1 MITDPDLLLAV
12 QLTVR
17 MVSDHELPTPER
29 ISTSATRVLTMLR
42 DGGQAQQVGLEDV
55 VREVEARCNVFV
67 PASTHLEDHRG
78 HHEWLA
84 DRRGTIEWRFWERY
98 RRWLADAE
106 DLEPQALRSVD
117 DTTNDVLR
125 FNEDPS
131 RPGPWDRRGM
141 VVGQVQS
148 GKTAN
153 YIGLICKAADAGY
166 RLIVVLAGM
175 HNSLRAQ
182 TQLRLDQGFLGFDTQ
197 RRMLDGR
204 TEKMGVGAL
213 SGATIYP
220 VHTLT
225 DSSEKGD
232 FKLAVAKQAHVMVG
246 GTDPIL
252 LVVKKNKTIL
262 DNLIKWATFL
272 AEQQDRDSGRSIVRG
287 VPLLVIDDEADNASV
302 DTKERP
308 AADDPLADEYAPTA
322 INGLI
327 RRLLRSFDKSAYVG
341 YTATPFANIFIFK
354 DDNDD
359 TNKRFGED
367 LFPRS
372 FIVRLQPP
380 STYFGPLT
388 VFGTVADPT
397 IGIDASPGLPILKTV
412 DDQAEWIPDRHRSDW
427 SVGPLP
433 GSLKRAL
440 RSFIL
445 VCAARAARGHERA
458 HNSMLVHVTRFTA
471 VQSQVYDQVRDEIE
485 FLQQRLRRGDG
496 ARADSL
502 VAELKSIWD
511 SDFVPTTS
519 LIGGADAVIR
529 WKAIEPLLNAAAAK
543 IEIRKINGT
552 AKDALEYIEH
562 RNGLTVIAI
571 GGEKL
576 SRGLTLYG
584 LSVSYYLRAA
594 RMYDTLMQMGRWF
607 GYRPGYEDLCRL
619 YTTAELRGWYRD
631 ITLAS
636 EELLRLLD
644 EMSAVGSTPEQ
655 FGLRVRTHPDG
666 LMVTAAAKM
675 RHGEKVMLSLAGTIP
690 ETLVFDTKPEIIKG
704 NFEAAEDLLD
714 GLGEPAPRKEP
725 VGTCVWS
732 GVDPTHVLNFVIR
745 YRPDDHAR
753 KVQMEPLRRYIDSR
767 VKAGELLQWTVVLI
781 SITDGPKYRL
791 GSLEVGAIKRKPDD
805 DLALL
810 EGRYVL
816 RRMISPT
823 DEAIDFSEEARQ
835 AALKETIRRWEENK
849 GRSRRTE
856 PPTVPSGMVLREMRP
871 AEIGLMLIYV
881 LDPSQAGLPE
891 NIPIIGYALS
901 FPGSSSAGAIEYV
914 VNNVYYQQELALT

>member
-1 MITDPDLLLAV
+1 MITDADLLLAV

-17 MVSDHELPTPER
+17 MVSVDELPTTER
-29 ISTSATRVLTMLR
+29 IATSATRVLTMLR
-42 DGGQAQQVGLEDV
+42 DGGQAQNVGLEDV
-55 VREVEARCNVFV
+55 VREVESRCNVFV
-67 PASTHLEDHRG
+67 PASTHLEDLRG

-84 DRRGTIEWRFWERY
+84 DRRGAIEWRFWERY
-98 RRWLADAE
+98 RRYLADSE
-106 DLEPQALRSVD
+106 DLEPQALRSLD

-125 FNEDPS
+125 FNEDPGRS
-131 RPGPWDRRGM
+131 GPWDRRGM

-204 TEKMGVGAL
+204 TEKMGVGAMP
-213 SGATIYP
+213 GAAIYP

-272 AEQQDRDSGRSIVRG
+272 AEQQDRDSGRSVVRG

-302 DTKERP
+302 DTGERP
-308 AADDPLADEYAPTA
+308 AADDPQADEYAPTA

-327 RRLLRSFDKSAYVG
+327 RRLLRSFEKSAYVG

-354 DDNDD
+354 DDNPD

-397 IGIDASPGLPILKTV
+397 IGIPASPGLPIVKTV
-412 DDQAEWIPDRHRSDW
+412 DDQAVWIPDRHRSDW

-433 GSLKRAL
+433 GSLKLAL

-458 HNSMLVHVTRFTA
+458 HNSMLVHVTRFTS
-471 VQSQVYDQVRDEIE
+471 VQSQVYDQVRDEVE

-496 ARADSL
+496 ERSDSL
-502 VAELKSIWD
+502 LAELKSIWE

-519 LIGGADAVIR
+519 LIGGKDKTIK
-529 WKAIEPLLNAAAAK
+529 WKTIEPLLHAAAAK

-552 AKDALEYIEH
+552 AKDALEYLEH
-562 RNGLTVIAI
+562 PKGLTVIAI

-576 SRGLTLYG
+576 SRGLTLEG

-607 GYRPGYEDLCRL
+607 GYRPDYQDLCRL
-619 YTTAELRGWYRD
+619 YTTGELRGWYRD

-644 EMSAVGSTPEQ
+644 EMAAVGSTPEQ

-675 RHGEKVMLSLAGTIP
+675 RHGEKVLLSLAGTIP
-690 ETLVFDTKPEIIKG
+690 ETLVFDTKSEVIQA
-704 NFEAAEDLLD
+704 NFEAAEDFVE
-714 GLGEPAPRKEP
+714 GLGEPDPGEP
-725 VGTCVWS
+725 GQKRTWS
-732 GVDPTHVLNFVIR
+732 GVDPSHVLNFVIR
-745 YRPDDHAR
+745 YRPDSQAR

-767 VKAGELLQWTVVLI
+767 VKAGELIEWTVALI
-781 SITDGPKYRL
+781 STPDGRRYSI
-791 GSLEVGAIKRKPDD
+791 GSLEVGAARRTPDD
-805 DLALL
+805 AEALL

-816 RRMISPT
+816 RRMINPT
-823 DEAIDFSEEARQ
+823 DEAIDFSADERNG
-835 AALKETIRRWEENK
+835 ALKETITRWEANRGK
-849 GRSRRTE
+849 SRRTE
-856 PPTVPSGMVLREMRP
+856 PPTVPSGIVLRDMRP
-871 AEIGLMLIYV
+871 TQKGLMLIYV
-881 LDPSQAGLPE
+881 LDPAQASLPE
-891 NIPIIGYALS
+891 DTPVIGYALS
-901 FPGSSSAGAIEYV
+901 FPGSSTAGAIEYV
-914 VNNVYYQQELALT
+914 VNNVYYQQELALA

>member
-1 MITDPDLLLAV
+1 MITDADLLLAV

-17 MVSDHELPTPER
+17 MVSVDELPTTER
-29 ISTSATRVLTMLR
+29 IATSATRVLTMLR
-42 DGGQAQQVGLEDV
+42 DGGQAQNVGLEDV
-55 VREVEARCNVFV
+55 VREVESRCNVFV
-67 PASTHLEDHRG
+67 PASTHLEDLRG

-84 DRRGTIEWRFWERY
+84 DRRGAIEWRFWERY
-98 RRWLADAE
+98 RRYLADSE
-106 DLEPQALRSVD
+106 DLEPQALRSLD

-125 FNEDPS
+125 FNEDPGRS
-131 RPGPWDRRGM
+131 GPWDRRGM

-204 TEKMGVGAL
+204 TEKMGVGAMP
-213 SGATIYP
+213 GAAIYP

-272 AEQQDRDSGRSIVRG
+272 AEQQDRDSGRSVVRG

-302 DTKERP
+302 DTGERP
-308 AADDPLADEYAPTA
+308 AADDPQADEYAPTA

-327 RRLLRSFDKSAYVG
+327 RRLLRSFEKSAYVG

-354 DDNDD
+354 DDNPD

-397 IGIDASPGLPILKTV
+397 IGIPASPGLPIVKTV
-412 DDQAEWIPDRHRSDW
+412 DDQAVWIPDRHRSDW

-433 GSLKRAL
+433 ASLKLAL

-471 VQSQVYDQVRDEIE
+471 VQSQVYDQVRDEVE

-496 ARADSL
+496 ERSDSL
-502 VAELKSIWD
+502 LAELKSIWE

-519 LIGGADAVIR
+519 LIGGKDKNIS
-529 WKAIEPLLNAAAAK
+529 WKTIEPLLHAAAAK

-552 AKDALEYIEH
+552 AKDALEYLEH
-562 RNGLTVIAI
+562 PKGLTVIAI

-576 SRGLTLYG
+576 SRGLTLEG

-607 GYRPGYEDLCRL
+607 GYRPDYQDLCRL
-619 YTTAELRGWYRD
+619 YTTGELRGWYRD

-644 EMSAVGSTPEQ
+644 EMAAVGSTPEQ

-675 RHGEKVMLSLAGTIP
+675 RHGEKVLLSLAGTIP
-690 ETLVFDTKPEIIKG
+690 ETLVFDTKPEVIQA
-704 NFEAAEDLLD
+704 NFEAAEDLVE
-714 GLGEPAPRKEP
+714 GLGEADPGEP
-725 VGTCVWS
+725 GQTRTWS
-732 GVDPTHVLNFVIR
+732 GVDPSHVLNFVIR
-745 YRPDDHAR
+745 YRPDSQAR

-767 VKAGELLQWTVVLI
+767 VKAGELIEWTVALI
-781 SITDGPKYRL
+781 STPDGRKYPI
-791 GSLEVGAIKRKPDD
+791 GSLEVGAARRKPDD
-805 DLALL
+805 EEALP

-823 DEAIDFSEEARQ
+823 DEAIDFSADERNV
-835 AALKETIRRWEENK
+835 ALKETITRWEANRGK
-849 GRSRRTE
+849 SRRTE
-856 PPTVPSGMVLREMRP
+856 PPTVPSGIVLRDMRP
-871 AEIGLMLIYV
+871 AQKGLMLIYV
-881 LDPSQAGLPE
+881 LDPAQARLPE
-891 NIPIIGYALS
+891 DTPVIGYALS

-914 VNNVYYQQELALT
+914 VNNVYYQQELALA

>member
-1 MITDPDLLLAV
+1 MITDADLLLAV

-17 MVSDHELPTPER
+17 MVSVDELPTTER
-29 ISTSATRVLTMLR
+29 IATSATRVLTMLR
-42 DGGQAQQVGLEDV
+42 DGGQAQNVGLEDV
-55 VREVEARCNVFV
+55 VREVESRCNVFV
-67 PASTHLEDHRG
+67 PASTHLEDLRG

-84 DRRGTIEWRFWERY
+84 DRRGAVEWRFWERY
-98 RRWLADAE
+98 RRYLADSE
-106 DLEPQALRSVD
+106 DLEPQALRSLD

-125 FNEDPS
+125 FNEDPGRS
-131 RPGPWDRRGM
+131 GPWDRRGM

-204 TEKMGVGAL
+204 TEKMGVGAMP
-213 SGATIYP
+213 GAAIYP

-252 LVVKKNKTIL
+252 LIVKKNKTIL

-272 AEQQDRDSGRSIVRG
+272 AEQQDRDSGRSVVRG

-302 DTKERP
+302 DTGERP
-308 AADDPLADEYAPTA
+308 AADDPQADEYAPTA

-327 RRLLRSFDKSAYVG
+327 RRLLRSFEKSAYVG

-354 DDNDD
+354 DDNPD

-397 IGIDASPGLPILKTV
+397 IGIPASPGLPIVKTV
-412 DDQAEWIPDRHRSDW
+412 DDQAVWIPDRHRSDW

-433 GSLKRAL
+433 GSLKLAL

-471 VQSQVYDQVRDEIE
+471 VQSQVYDQVRDEVE

-496 ARADSL
+496 ERSDSL
-502 VAELKSIWD
+502 LAELKSIWE

-519 LIGGADAVIR
+519 LIGGKDKTIT
-529 WKAIEPLLNAAAAK
+529 WKTIEPLLHAAAAK

-552 AKDALEYIEH
+552 AKDALEYLEH
-562 RNGLTVIAI
+562 PKGLTVIAI

-576 SRGLTLYG
+576 SRGLTLEG

-607 GYRPGYEDLCRL
+607 GYRPDYQDLCRL
-619 YTTAELRGWYRD
+619 YTTGELRGWYRD

-644 EMSAVGSTPEQ
+644 EMAAVGSTPEQ

-675 RHGEKVMLSLAGTIP
+675 RHGEKVLLSLAGTIP
-690 ETLVFDTKPEIIKG
+690 ETLVFDTKSEVIQA
-704 NFEAAEDLLD
+704 NFEAGEDLVE
-714 GLGEPAPRKEP
+714 GLGEPDPGEP
-725 VGTCVWS
+725 GHTRTWS
-732 GVDPTHVLNFVIR
+732 GVDPSHVLNFVIR
-745 YRPDDHAR
+745 YRPDSQAR

-767 VKAGELLQWTVVLI
+767 VKAGELIEWTVALI
-781 SITDGPKYRL
+781 STPDGRRYSI
-791 GSLEVGAIKRKPDD
+791 GNLEVGAARRTPDD
-805 DLALL
+805 AEALL

-816 RRMISPT
+816 RRMINPT
-823 DEAIDFSEEARQ
+823 DEAIDFSADERNG
-835 AALKETIRRWEENK
+835 ALKETIRRWEANRGK
-849 GRSRRTE
+849 SRRTE
-856 PPTVPSGMVLREMRP
+856 APTVPSGIVLRDMRP
-871 AEIGLMLIYV
+871 AQKGLMLIYV
-881 LDPSQAGLPE
+881 LDPAQASLPE
-891 NIPIIGYALS
+891 DTPVIGYALS

-914 VNNVYYQQELALT
+914 VNNVYYQQELALA

>member
-1 MITDPDLLLAV
+1 MITDADLLLAV

-17 MVSDHELPTPER
+17 MVSVDELPTTER
-29 ISTSATRVLTMLR
+29 IATSATRVLTMLR
-42 DGGQAQQVGLEDV
+42 DGGQAKNVGLEDV
-55 VREVEARCNVFV
+55 IREVESRCNVFV
-67 PASTHLEDHRG
+67 PASTHLEDLRG

-84 DRRGTIEWRFWERY
+84 DRRGAIEWRFWERY
-98 RRWLADAE
+98 RRYLADTE
-106 DLEPQALRSVD
+106 DLEPQALRSLD

-125 FNEDPS
+125 FNEDPGRS
-131 RPGPWDRRGM
+131 GPWDRRGM

-204 TEKMGVGAL
+204 TEKMGVGAMP
-213 SGATIYP
+213 GAAIYP

-272 AEQQDRDSGRSIVRG
+272 AEQQDRDSGRSVVRG

-302 DTKERP
+302 DTGERP
-308 AADDPLADEYAPTA
+308 AADDPQADEYAPTA

-327 RRLLRSFDKSAYVG
+327 RRLLRSFEKSAYVG

-354 DDNDD
+354 DDNPD

-397 IGIDASPGLPILKTV
+397 IGIPESPGLPIVKTV
-412 DDQAEWIPDRHRSDW
+412 DDQAVWIPDRHRSDW
-427 SVGPLP
+427 SVGALP
-433 GSLKRAL
+433 ASLKHAL

-445 VCAARAARGHERA
+445 VCAARAARGHERE

-471 VQSQVYDQVRDEIE
+471 VQSQVYDQVRDEVE

-496 ARADSL
+496 ERSDSL
-502 VAELKSIWD
+502 LAELKSIWE

-519 LIGGADAVIR
+519 LIGGKDKTIK
-529 WKAIEPLLNAAAAK
+529 WKTIEPLLHAAAAK

-552 AKDALEYIEH
+552 AKDALEYLEH
-562 RNGLTVIAI
+562 PKGLTVIAI

-576 SRGLTLYG
+576 SRGLTLEG

-607 GYRPGYEDLCRL
+607 GYRPDYQDLCRL
-619 YTTAELRGWYRD
+619 YTTGELRGWYRD

-644 EMSAVGSTPEQ
+644 EMAAVGSTPEQ

-675 RHGEKVMLSLAGTIP
+675 RHGEKVLLSLAGTIP
-690 ETLVFDTKPEIIKG
+690 ETLVFDTKSEVVQA
-704 NFEAAEDLLD
+704 NFEAAEDFVE
-714 GLGEPAPRKEP
+714 GLGEPDPGEAGQTR
-725 VGTCVWS
+725 TWS
-732 GVDPTHVLNFVIR
+732 GVDPSHVLNFVIR
-745 YRPDDHAR
+745 YRPDSQAR

-767 VKAGELLQWTVVLI
+767 VKAGELIEWTVALI
-781 SITDGPKYRL
+781 STPDGRKYPI
-791 GSLEVGAIKRKPDD
+791 GSLEVGAARRKPDD
-805 DLALL
+805 GEALL

-823 DEAIDFSEEARQ
+823 DEAIDFSADERNV
-835 AALKETIRRWEENK
+835 ALKETITRWEANRGK
-849 GRSRRTE
+849 SRRTE
-856 PPTVPSGMVLREMRP
+856 PPTVPSGIVLRDMRP
-871 AEIGLMLIYV
+871 AQKGLMLIYV
-881 LDPSQAGLPE
+881 LDPAQASLPE
-891 NIPIIGYALS
+891 DTPVIGYALS

-914 VNNVYYQQELALT
+914 VNNVYYQQELALA

>member
-1 MITDPDLLLAV
+1 MITDADLLLAV

-17 MVSDHELPTPER
+17 MVSVDELPTTER
-29 ISTSATRVLTMLR
+29 IATSATRVLTMLR
-42 DGGQAQQVGLEDV
+42 DGGQAQNVGLEDV
-55 VREVEARCNVFV
+55 VREVESRCNVFV
-67 PASTHLEDHRG
+67 PASTHLEDLRG

-84 DRRGTIEWRFWERY
+84 DRRGAIEWRFWERY
-98 RRWLADAE
+98 RRYLADSE
-106 DLEPQALRSVD
+106 DLEPQALRSLD

-125 FNEDPS
+125 FNEDPGRS
-131 RPGPWDRRGM
+131 GPWDRRGM

-204 TEKMGVGAL
+204 TEKMGVGAMP
-213 SGATIYP
+213 GAAIYP

-272 AEQQDRDSGRSIVRG
+272 AEQQDRDSGRSVVRG

-302 DTKERP
+302 DTGERP
-308 AADDPLADEYAPTA
+308 AADDPQADEYAPTA

-327 RRLLRSFDKSAYVG
+327 RRLLRSFEKSAYVG

-354 DDNDD
+354 DDNPD

-397 IGIDASPGLPILKTV
+397 IGIPASPGLPIVKTV
-412 DDQAEWIPDRHRSDW
+412 DDQAVWIPDRHRSDW

-433 GSLKRAL
+433 ASLKLAL

-471 VQSQVYDQVRDEIE
+471 VQSQVYDQVRDEVE

-496 ARADSL
+496 ERSDSL
-502 VAELKSIWD
+502 LAELKSIWE

-519 LIGGADAVIR
+519 LIGGKDKNIS
-529 WKAIEPLLNAAAAK
+529 WKTIEPLLHPAAAK

-552 AKDALEYIEH
+552 AKDALEYLEH
-562 RNGLTVIAI
+562 PKGLTVIAI

-576 SRGLTLYG
+576 SRGLTLEG

-607 GYRPGYEDLCRL
+607 GYRPDYQDLCRL
-619 YTTAELRGWYRD
+619 YTTGELRGWYRD

-644 EMSAVGSTPEQ
+644 EMAAVGSTPEQ

-675 RHGEKVMLSLAGTIP
+675 RHGEKVLLSLAGTIP
-690 ETLVFDTKPEIIKG
+690 ETLVFDTKSEVIQA
-704 NFEAAEDLLD
+704 NFEAAEDFVE
-714 GLGEPAPRKEP
+714 GLGEPDLGEP
-725 VGTCVWS
+725 GHTRTWS
-732 GVDPTHVLNFVIR
+732 GVDPSHVLNFVIR
-745 YRPDDHAR
+745 YRPDSQAR

-767 VKAGELLQWTVVLI
+767 VKAGELIEWTVALI
-781 SITDGPKYRL
+781 STPDGRRYSI
-791 GSLEVGAIKRKPDD
+791 GSLEVGAARRTPDD
-805 DLALL
+805 PEALP

-816 RRMISPT
+816 RRMINPT
-823 DEAIDFSEEARQ
+823 DEAIDFSADERNG
-835 AALKETIRRWEENK
+835 ALKETITRWEANRGK
-849 GRSRRTE
+849 SRRTE
-856 PPTVPSGMVLREMRP
+856 PPTVPSGIVLRDMRP
-871 AEIGLMLIYV
+871 AQKGLMLIYV
-881 LDPSQAGLPE
+881 LDPAQASLPE
-891 NIPIIGYALS
+891 DTPIIGYALS

-914 VNNVYYQQELALT
+914 VNNVYYQQELALA

>member
-1 MITDPDLLLAV
+1 MITDADLLLAV

-17 MVSDHELPTPER
+17 MVSVDELPTTER
-29 ISTSATRVLTMLR
+29 IATSATRVLTMLR
-42 DGGQAQQVGLEDV
+42 DGGQAQNVGLEDV
-55 VREVEARCNVFV
+55 VREVESRCNVFV
-67 PASTHLEDHRG
+67 PASTHLEDLRG

-84 DRRGTIEWRFWERY
+84 DRRGAIEWRFWERY
-98 RRWLADAE
+98 RRYLADSE
-106 DLEPQALRSVD
+106 DLEPQALRSLD

-125 FNEDPS
+125 FNEDPGRS
-131 RPGPWDRRGM
+131 GPWDRRGM

-204 TEKMGVGAL
+204 TEKMGVGAMP
-213 SGATIYP
+213 GAAIYP

-272 AEQQDRDSGRSIVRG
+272 AEQQDRDSGRSVVRG

-302 DTKERP
+302 DTGERP
-308 AADDPLADEYAPTA
+308 AADDPQADEYAPTA

-327 RRLLRSFDKSAYVG
+327 RRLLRSFEKSAYVG

-354 DDNDD
+354 DDNPD

-397 IGIDASPGLPILKTV
+397 IGIPASPGLPIVKTV
-412 DDQAEWIPDRHRSDW
+412 DDQAVWIPDRHRSDW

-433 GSLKRAL
+433 GSLKLAL

-471 VQSQVYDQVRDEIE
+471 VQSQVYDQVRDEVE

-496 ARADSL
+496 ERSDSL
-502 VAELKSIWD
+502 LAELKSIWE
-511 SDFVPTTS
+511 SDFVATTS
-519 LIGGADAVIR
+519 LIGGKDKNIS
-529 WKAIEPLLNAAAAK
+529 WKTIEPLLHAAAAK

-552 AKDALEYIEH
+552 AKDALEYLEH
-562 RNGLTVIAI
+562 PKGLTVIAI

-576 SRGLTLYG
+576 SRGLTLEG

-607 GYRPGYEDLCRL
+607 GYRPDYQDLCRL
-619 YTTAELRGWYRD
+619 YTTGELRGWYRD

-644 EMSAVGSTPEQ
+644 EMAAVGSTPEQ

-675 RHGEKVMLSLAGTIP
+675 RHGEKVLLSLAGTIP
-690 ETLVFDTKPEIIKG
+690 ETLVFDTKSEVIQA
-704 NFEAAEDLLD
+704 NFEAAEDFVE
-714 GLGEPAPRKEP
+714 GLGEPDPGEP
-725 VGTCVWS
+725 GHTRTWS
-732 GVDPTHVLNFVIR
+732 GVDPSHVLNFVIR
-745 YRPDDHAR
+745 YRPDSQAR

-767 VKAGELLQWTVVLI
+767 VKAGELIEWTVALI
-781 SITDGPKYRL
+781 STPDGRKYPI
-791 GSLEVGAIKRKPDD
+791 GSLEVGAARRKPDD
-805 DLALL
+805 GEALL

-823 DEAIDFSEEARQ
+823 DEAIDFSADERNV
-835 AALKETIRRWEENK
+835 ALKETITRWEANRGK
-849 GRSRRTE
+849 SRRTE
-856 PPTVPSGMVLREMRP
+856 PPTVPSGIVLRDMRP
-871 AEIGLMLIYV
+871 AQKGLMLIYV
-881 LDPSQAGLPE
+881 LDPAQASLPE
-891 NIPIIGYALS
+891 DTPVIGYALS

-914 VNNVYYQQELALT
+914 VNNVYYQQELALA

>member
-1 MITDPDLLLAV
+1 MITDADLLLAV

-17 MVSDHELPTPER
+17 MVSVEELPTTER
-29 ISTSATRVLTMLR
+29 IATSATRVLTMLR
-42 DGGQAQQVGLEDV
+42 DGGQAKNVGLEDV
-55 VREVEARCNVFV
+55 IREVESRCNVFV
-67 PASTHLEDHRG
+67 PASTHLEDLRG

-84 DRRGTIEWRFWERY
+84 DRRGAIEWRFWERY
-98 RRWLADAE
+98 RRYLADTE
-106 DLEPQALRSVD
+106 DLEPQALRSLD

-125 FNEDPS
+125 FNEDPGRS
-131 RPGPWDRRGM
+131 GPWDRRGM

-204 TEKMGVGAL
+204 TEKMGVGAMP
-213 SGATIYP
+213 GAAIYP

-272 AEQQDRDSGRSIVRG
+272 AEQQDRDSGRSVVRG

-302 DTKERP
+302 DTGERP
-308 AADDPLADEYAPTA
+308 AADDPQADEYAPTA

-327 RRLLRSFDKSAYVG
+327 RRLLRSFEKSAYVG

-354 DDNDD
+354 DDNPD

-397 IGIDASPGLPILKTV
+397 IGIPESPGLPIVKTV
-412 DDQAEWIPDRHRSDW
+412 DDQAVWIPDRHRSDW

-433 GSLKRAL
+433 GSLKLAL

-471 VQSQVYDQVRDEIE
+471 VQSQVYDQVRDEVE

-496 ARADSL
+496 ERSDSL
-502 VAELKSIWD
+502 LAELKSIGQD
-511 SDFVPTTS
+511 HQVEDHRTTPPCGS
-519 LIGGADAVIR
+519 GQDR
-529 WKAIEPLLNAAAAK
+529 DP
-543 IEIRKINGT
+543 
-552 AKDALEYIEH
+552 KDQRH
-562 RNGLTVIAI
+562 R
-571 GGEKL
+571 
-576 SRGLTLYG
+576 
-584 LSVSYYLRAA
+584 
-594 RMYDTLMQMGRWF
+594 
-607 GYRPGYEDLCRL
+607 
-619 YTTAELRGWYRD
+619 
-631 ITLAS
+631 
-636 EELLRLLD
+636 
-644 EMSAVGSTPEQ
+644 
-655 FGLRVRTHPDG
+655 
-666 LMVTAAAKM
+666 
-675 RHGEKVMLSLAGTIP
+675 
-690 ETLVFDTKPEIIKG
+690 
-704 NFEAAEDLLD
+704 
-714 GLGEPAPRKEP
+714 
-725 VGTCVWS
+725 
-732 GVDPTHVLNFVIR
+732 
-745 YRPDDHAR
+745 
-753 KVQMEPLRRYIDSR
+753 
-767 VKAGELLQWTVVLI
+767 
-781 SITDGPKYRL
+781 
-791 GSLEVGAIKRKPDD
+791 
-805 DLALL
+805 
-810 EGRYVL
+810 EGRTRVPRAPEGAHGNRD
-816 RRMISPT
+816 RR
-823 DEAIDFSEEARQ
+823 
-835 AALKETIRRWEENK
+835 
-849 GRSRRTE
+849 
-856 PPTVPSGMVLREMRP
+856 
-871 AEIGLMLIYV
+871 
-881 LDPSQAGLPE
+881 
-891 NIPIIGYALS
+891 
-901 FPGSSSAGAIEYV
+901 
-914 VNNVYYQQELALT
+914 

>member
-1 MITDPDLLLAV
+1 MITDADLLLAV

-17 MVSDHELPTPER
+17 MVSVDELPTTER
-29 ISTSATRVLTMLR
+29 IATSATRVLTMLR
-42 DGGQAQQVGLEDV
+42 DGGQAQNVGLEDV
-55 VREVEARCNVFV
+55 VREVESRCNVFV
-67 PASTHLEDHRG
+67 PASTHLEDLRG

-84 DRRGTIEWRFWERY
+84 DRRGAIEWRFWERY
-98 RRWLADAE
+98 RRYLADSE
-106 DLEPQALRSVD
+106 DLEPQALRSLD

-125 FNEDPS
+125 FNEDPGRS
-131 RPGPWDRRGM
+131 GPWDRRGM

-204 TEKMGVGAL
+204 TEKMGVGAMP
-213 SGATIYP
+213 GAAIYP

-272 AEQQDRDSGRSIVRG
+272 AEQQDRDSGRSVVRG

-302 DTKERP
+302 DTGERP
-308 AADDPLADEYAPTA
+308 AADDPQADEYAPTA

-327 RRLLRSFDKSAYVG
+327 RRLLRSFEKSAYVG

-354 DDNDD
+354 DDNPD

-397 IGIDASPGLPILKTV
+397 IGIPASPGLPIVKTV
-412 DDQAEWIPDRHRSDW
+412 DDQAVWIPDRHRSDW

-433 GSLKRAL
+433 ASLKLAL

-471 VQSQVYDQVRDEIE
+471 VQSQVYDQVRDEVE

-496 ARADSL
+496 ERSDSL
-502 VAELKSIWD
+502 LAELKSIWE

-519 LIGGADAVIR
+519 LIGGKDKNIS
-529 WKAIEPLLNAAAAK
+529 WKTIEPLLHAAAAK

-552 AKDALEYIEH
+552 AKDALEYLEH
-562 RNGLTVIAI
+562 PKGLTVIAI

-576 SRGLTLYG
+576 SRGLTLEG

-607 GYRPGYEDLCRL
+607 GYRPDYQDLCRL
-619 YTTAELRGWYRD
+619 YTTGELRGWYRD

-644 EMSAVGSTPEQ
+644 EMAAVGSTPEQ

-675 RHGEKVMLSLAGTIP
+675 RHGEKVLLSLAGTIP
-690 ETLVFDTKPEIIKG
+690 ETLVFDTKPEVIQA
-704 NFEAAEDLLD
+704 NFEAAEDLVE
-714 GLGEPAPRKEP
+714 GLGEADPGEP
-725 VGTCVWS
+725 GQTRTWS
-732 GVDPTHVLNFVIR
+732 GVDPSHVLNFVIR
-745 YRPDDHAR
+745 YRPDSQAR

-767 VKAGELLQWTVVLI
+767 VKAGELIEWTVALI
-781 SITDGPKYRL
+781 STPDGRKYPI
-791 GSLEVGAIKRKPDD
+791 GSLEVGAARRKPDD
-805 DLALL
+805 EEALP

-823 DEAIDFSEEARQ
+823 DEAIDFSADERNV
-835 AALKETIRRWEENK
+835 ALKETIARWEANRGK
-849 GRSRRTE
+849 SRRTE
-856 PPTVPSGMVLREMRP
+856 PPTVPSGIVLRDMRP
-871 AEIGLMLIYV
+871 AQKGLMLIYV
-881 LDPSQAGLPE
+881 LDPAQARLPE
-891 NIPIIGYALS
+891 DTPVIGYALS

-914 VNNVYYQQELALT
+914 VNNVYYQQELALA

>member
-1 MITDPDLLLAV
+1 MLITDPDLLLAV

-17 MVSDHELPTPER
+17 MVSIHELPTTER
-29 ISTSATRVLTMLR
+29 IASSATRVLTMLR
-42 DGGQAQQVGLEDV
+42 AGGQAKDIGLDDV
-55 VREVEARCNVFV
+55 IREVEARCNVFV
-67 PASTHLEDHRG
+67 PASTFLEDRHG

-84 DRRGTIEWRFWERY
+84 DRRGGIEWRFWERY
-98 RRWLADAE
+98 RRWLSDSE
-106 DLEPQALRSVD
+106 DLEPHALRSLD

-131 RPGPWDRRGM
+131 RSGPWDRRGM

-204 TEKMGVGAL
+204 TEKMGVGAMA
-213 SGATIYP
+213 GASIYP

-302 DTKERP
+302 DTGDRP
-308 AADDPLADEYAPTA
+308 AADDPQADEYAPTA

-327 RRLLRSFDKSAYVG
+327 RRLLRSFDKAAYVG

-354 DDNDD
+354 DDNPD

-372 FIVRLQPP
+372 YIVRLQPP

-397 IGIDASPGLPILKTV
+397 IGISASPGLPIVKTV
-412 DDQAEWIPDRHRSDW
+412 EDQSEWIPDRHRSDW
-427 SVGPLP
+427 TVGPLP
-433 GSLKRAL
+433 GSLRHAL

-445 VCAARAARGHERA
+445 VCAARAVRGHARA

-471 VQSQVYDQVRDEIE
+471 VQSQVYEQVREEVE
-485 FLQQRLRRGDG
+485 FMQQRLRRGDG
-496 ARADSL
+496 ARSDSL
-502 VAELKSIWD
+502 LEELRSIWET
-511 SDFVPTTS
+511 DFVPTS
-519 LIGGADAVIR
+519 SVIGGKDETITWA
-529 WKAIEPLLNAAAAK
+529 AIEPLLHDAAAK

-552 AKDALEYIEH
+552 AKDALEYLEH
-562 RNGLTVIAI
+562 PKGLTVIAI

-607 GYRPGYEDLCRL
+607 GYRPDYQDLCRL

-644 EMSAVGSTPEQ
+644 EMAAIGSTPEQ

-675 RHGEKVMLSLAGTIP
+675 RHGEKVLLSLAGTIP
-690 ETLVFDTKPEIIKG
+690 ETLVFDTKPDIIKG
-704 NFEAAEDLLD
+704 NFEAAEDLVV
-714 GLGEPAPRKEP
+714 GLEQPAPRKHLA
-725 VGTCVWS
+725 TCVWS
-732 GVDPTHVLNFVIR
+732 GVDPSHILNFVIR
-745 YRPDDHAR
+745 YRPDDLAR
-753 KVQMEPLRRYIDSR
+753 KMQMEPLRRYIDSR
-767 VKAGELLQWTVVLI
+767 VKVGELVEWTVALV
-781 SITDGPKYRL
+781 SIPDGPKHSL
-791 GSLEVGAIKRKPDD
+791 GELQVGAIKRKPDD
-805 DLALL
+805 DRALRG
-810 EGRYVL
+810 GRYVL

-823 DEAIDFSEEARQ
+823 DESIDFSDEAKE
-835 AALKETIRRWEENK
+835 AALEETVRRWEANR

-856 PPTVPSGMVLREMRP
+856 PPTVPSGMVIREMRP
-871 AEIGLMLIYV
+871 AKRGLMLVYV
-881 LDPSQAGLPE
+881 LDPAQADLPE
-891 NIPIIGYALS
+891 TPPIIGYALS

-914 VNNVYYQQELALT
+914 VNNVYYQQELALA

>member
-1 MITDPDLLLAV
+1 MITDADLLLAV

-17 MVSDHELPTPER
+17 MVSVDELPTTER
-29 ISTSATRVLTMLR
+29 IATSATRVLTMLR
-42 DGGQAQQVGLEDV
+42 DGGQAQNVGLEDV
-55 VREVEARCNVFV
+55 VREVESRCNVFV
-67 PASTHLEDHRG
+67 PASTHLEDLRG

-84 DRRGTIEWRFWERY
+84 DRRGAIEWRFWERY
-98 RRWLADAE
+98 RRYLADSE
-106 DLEPQALRSVD
+106 DLEPQALRSLD

-125 FNEDPS
+125 FNEDPGRS
-131 RPGPWDRRGM
+131 GPWDRRGM

-204 TEKMGVGAL
+204 TEKMGVGAMP
-213 SGATIYP
+213 GAAIYP

-272 AEQQDRDSGRSIVRG
+272 AEQQDRDSGRSVVRG

-302 DTKERP
+302 DTGERP
-308 AADDPLADEYAPTA
+308 AADDPQADEYAPTA

-327 RRLLRSFDKSAYVG
+327 RRLLRSFEKSAYVG

-354 DDNDD
+354 DDNPD

-397 IGIDASPGLPILKTV
+397 IGIPASPGLPIVKTV
-412 DDQAEWIPDRHRSDW
+412 DDQAVWIPDRHRSDW

-433 GSLKRAL
+433 GSLKLAL

-471 VQSQVYDQVRDEIE
+471 VQSQVYDQVRDEVE

-496 ARADSL
+496 ERSDSL
-502 VAELKSIWD
+502 LAELKSIWE

-519 LIGGADAVIR
+519 LIGGKDKTIK
-529 WKAIEPLLNAAAAK
+529 WKTIEPLLHAAAAK

-552 AKDALEYIEH
+552 AKDALEYLEH
-562 RNGLTVIAI
+562 PKGLTVIAI

-576 SRGLTLYG
+576 SRGLTLEG

-607 GYRPGYEDLCRL
+607 GYRPDYQDLCRL
-619 YTTAELRGWYRD
+619 YTTGELRGWYRD

-644 EMSAVGSTPEQ
+644 EMAAVGSTPEQ

-675 RHGEKVMLSLAGTIP
+675 RHGEKVLLSLAGTIP
-690 ETLVFDTKPEIIKG
+690 ETLVFDTKSEVIQA
-704 NFEAAEDLLD
+704 NFEAAEDFVE
-714 GLGEPAPRKEP
+714 GLGEPDPGEP
-725 VGTCVWS
+725 GHTRTWS
-732 GVDPTHVLNFVIR
+732 GVDPSHVLNFVIR
-745 YRPDDHAR
+745 YRPDSQAR

-767 VKAGELLQWTVVLI
+767 VKAGELIEWTVALI
-781 SITDGPKYRL
+781 STPDGRRYSI
-791 GSLEVGAIKRKPDD
+791 GSLEVGAARRTPDD
-805 DLALL
+805 AEALL

-816 RRMISPT
+816 RRMINPT
-823 DEAIDFSEEARQ
+823 DEAIDFSADERNV
-835 AALKETIRRWEENK
+835 ALKETITRWEANRGK
-849 GRSRRTE
+849 SRRTE
-856 PPTVPSGMVLREMRP
+856 PPTVPSGIVLRDMRP
-871 AEIGLMLIYV
+871 AQKGLMLIYV
-881 LDPSQAGLPE
+881 LDPAQASLPE
-891 NIPIIGYALS
+891 DTPVIGYALS

-914 VNNVYYQQELALT
+914 VNNVYYQQELALA

>member
-1 MITDPDLLLAV
+1 MITDADLLLAV

-17 MVSDHELPTPER
+17 MVSVDELPTTER
-29 ISTSATRVLTMLR
+29 IATSATRVLTMLR
-42 DGGQAQQVGLEDV
+42 DGGQAQNVGLEDV
-55 VREVEARCNVFV
+55 VREVESRCNVFV
-67 PASTHLEDHRG
+67 PASTHLEDLRG

-84 DRRGTIEWRFWERY
+84 DRRGAIEWRFWERY
-98 RRWLADAE
+98 RRYLADSE
-106 DLEPQALRSVD
+106 DLEPQALRSLD

-125 FNEDPS
+125 FNEDPGRS
-131 RPGPWDRRGM
+131 GPWDRRGM

-204 TEKMGVGAL
+204 TEKMGVGAMP
-213 SGATIYP
+213 GAAIYP

-272 AEQQDRDSGRSIVRG
+272 AEQQDRDSGRSVVRG

-302 DTKERP
+302 DTGERP
-308 AADDPLADEYAPTA
+308 AADDPQADEYAPTA

-327 RRLLRSFDKSAYVG
+327 RRLLRSFEKSAYVG

-354 DDNDD
+354 DDNPD

-397 IGIDASPGLPILKTV
+397 IGIPASPGLPIVKTV
-412 DDQAEWIPDRHRSDW
+412 DDQAVWIPDRHRSDW

-433 GSLKRAL
+433 ASLKLAL

-471 VQSQVYDQVRDEIE
+471 VQSQVYDQVRDEVE

-496 ARADSL
+496 ERSDSL
-502 VAELKSIWD
+502 LAELKSIWE

-519 LIGGADAVIR
+519 LIGGKDKNIS
-529 WKAIEPLLNAAAAK
+529 WKTIEPLLHAAAAK

-552 AKDALEYIEH
+552 AKDALEYLEH
-562 RNGLTVIAI
+562 PKGLTVIAI

-576 SRGLTLYG
+576 SRGLTLEG

-607 GYRPGYEDLCRL
+607 GYRPDYQDLCRL
-619 YTTAELRGWYRD
+619 YTTGELRGWYRD

-644 EMSAVGSTPEQ
+644 EMAAVGSTPEQ

-675 RHGEKVMLSLAGTIP
+675 RHGEKVLLSLAGTIP
-690 ETLVFDTKPEIIKG
+690 ETLVFDTKPEVIQA
-704 NFEAAEDLLD
+704 NFEAAEDLVE
-714 GLGEPAPRKEP
+714 GLGEADPGEP
-725 VGTCVWS
+725 GQTRTWS
-732 GVDPTHVLNFVIR
+732 GVDPSHVLNFVIR
-745 YRPDDHAR
+745 YRPDSQAR

-767 VKAGELLQWTVVLI
+767 VKAGELIEWTVALI
-781 SITDGPKYRL
+781 STPDGRKYPL
-791 GSLEVGAIKRKPDD
+791 GSLEVGAARRKPDD
-805 DLALL
+805 EEALP

-823 DEAIDFSEEARQ
+823 DEAIDFSADERNV
-835 AALKETIRRWEENK
+835 ALKETIARWEANRGK
-849 GRSRRTE
+849 SRRTE
-856 PPTVPSGMVLREMRP
+856 PPTVPSGIVLRDMRP
-871 AEIGLMLIYV
+871 AQKGLMLIYV
-881 LDPSQAGLPE
+881 LDPAQARLPE
-891 NIPIIGYALS
+891 DTPVIGYALS

-914 VNNVYYQQELALT
+914 VNNVYYQQELALA

>member
-1 MITDPDLLLAV
+1 MITDADLLLAV

-17 MVSDHELPTPER
+17 MVSVDELPTTER
-29 ISTSATRVLTMLR
+29 IATSATRVLTMLR
-42 DGGQAQQVGLEDV
+42 DGGQAQNVGLEDV
-55 VREVEARCNVFV
+55 VREVESRCNVFV
-67 PASTHLEDHRG
+67 PASTHLEDLRG

-84 DRRGTIEWRFWERY
+84 DRRGAIEWRFWERY
-98 RRWLADAE
+98 RRYLADSE
-106 DLEPQALRSVD
+106 DLEPQALRSLD

-125 FNEDPS
+125 FNEDPGRS
-131 RPGPWDRRGM
+131 GPWDRRGM

-204 TEKMGVGAL
+204 TEKMGVGAMP
-213 SGATIYP
+213 GAAIYP

-272 AEQQDRDSGRSIVRG
+272 AEQQDRDSGRSVVRG

-302 DTKERP
+302 DTGERP
-308 AADDPLADEYAPTA
+308 AADDPQADEYAPTA

-327 RRLLRSFDKSAYVG
+327 RRLLRSFEKSAYVG

-354 DDNDD
+354 DDNPD

-397 IGIDASPGLPILKTV
+397 IGIPASPGLPIVKTV
-412 DDQAEWIPDRHRSDW
+412 DDQAVWIPDRHRSDW

-433 GSLKRAL
+433 GSLKLAL

-471 VQSQVYDQVRDEIE
+471 VQNQVYDQVRDEVE

-496 ARADSL
+496 ERSDSL
-502 VAELKSIWD
+502 LAELRSIWE

-519 LIGGADAVIR
+519 LIGGEDKTIK
-529 WKAIEPLLNAAAAK
+529 WKTIEPLLHAAAAK

-552 AKDALEYIEH
+552 AKDALEYLEH
-562 RNGLTVIAI
+562 PKGLTVIAI

-576 SRGLTLYG
+576 SRGLTLEG

-607 GYRPGYEDLCRL
+607 GYRPDYQDLCRL
-619 YTTAELRGWYRD
+619 YTTGELRGWYRD

-644 EMSAVGSTPEQ
+644 EMAAVGSTPEQ

-675 RHGEKVMLSLAGTIP
+675 RHGEKVLLSLAGTIP
-690 ETLVFDTKPEIIKG
+690 ETLVFDTKSEVIQA
-704 NFEAAEDLLD
+704 NFEAAEDFVE
-714 GLGEPAPRKEP
+714 GLGEPNPGEP
-725 VGTCVWS
+725 GQTRTWS
-732 GVDPTHVLNFVIR
+732 GVDPSHVLNFVIR
-745 YRPDDHAR
+745 YRPDSQAR

-767 VKAGELLQWTVVLI
+767 VNAGELIEWTVALI
-781 SITDGPKYRL
+781 STPDGRRYSI
-791 GSLEVGAIKRKPDD
+791 GSLEVGAARRTPDD
-805 DLALL
+805 REALL

-816 RRMISPT
+816 RRMINPT
-823 DEAIDFSEEARQ
+823 DEAIDFSADERNG
-835 AALKETIRRWEENK
+835 ALKETITRWEANR

-856 PPTVPSGMVLREMRP
+856 PPTVPSGIVLRDMRR
-871 AEIGLMLIYV
+871 AQKGLMLIYV
-881 LDPSQAGLPE
+881 LDPAQASLPE
-891 NIPIIGYALS
+891 DTPVIGYALS

-914 VNNVYYQQELALT
+914 VNNVYYQQELALA

>member
-1 MITDPDLLLAV
+1 MITDADLLLAV

-17 MVSDHELPTPER
+17 MVSVDELPTTER
-29 ISTSATRVLTMLR
+29 IATSATRVLTMLR
-42 DGGQAQQVGLEDV
+42 DGGQAQNVGLEDV
-55 VREVEARCNVFV
+55 VREVESRCNVFV
-67 PASTHLEDHRG
+67 PASTHLEDLRG

-84 DRRGTIEWRFWERY
+84 DRRGAIEWRFWERY
-98 RRWLADAE
+98 RRYLADSE
-106 DLEPQALRSVD
+106 DLEPQALRSLD

-125 FNEDPS
+125 FNEDPGRS
-131 RPGPWDRRGM
+131 DPWDRRGM

-204 TEKMGVGAL
+204 TEKMGVGAMP
-213 SGATIYP
+213 GAAIYP

-272 AEQQDRDSGRSIVRG
+272 AEQQDRDSGRSVVRG

-302 DTKERP
+302 DTGERP
-308 AADDPLADEYAPTA
+308 AADDPQADEYAPTA

-327 RRLLRSFDKSAYVG
+327 RRLLRSFEKSAYVG

-354 DDNDD
+354 DDNPD

-397 IGIDASPGLPILKTV
+397 IGIPASPGLPIVKTV
-412 DDQAEWIPDRHRSDW
+412 DDQAVWIPDRHRSDW

-433 GSLKRAL
+433 GSLKLAL

-471 VQSQVYDQVRDEIE
+471 VQSQVYDQVRDEVE

-496 ARADSL
+496 ERSDSL
-502 VAELKSIWD
+502 LAELKSIWE

-519 LIGGADAVIR
+519 LIGGLDKTIK
-529 WKAIEPLLNAAAAK
+529 WKTIEPLLHAAAAK

-552 AKDALEYIEH
+552 AKDALEYLEH
-562 RNGLTVIAI
+562 PKGLTVIAI

-576 SRGLTLYG
+576 SRGLTLEG

-607 GYRPGYEDLCRL
+607 GYRPDYQDLCRL
-619 YTTAELRGWYRD
+619 YTTGELRGWYRD

-644 EMSAVGSTPEQ
+644 EMAAVGSTPEQ

-675 RHGEKVMLSLAGTIP
+675 RHGEKVLLSLAGTIP
-690 ETLVFDTKPEIIKG
+690 ETLVFDTKSEVIQA
-704 NFEAAEDLLD
+704 NFEAAEDFVE
-714 GLGEPAPRKEP
+714 GLGDPDPGEPGHTR
-725 VGTCVWS
+725 TWS
-732 GVDPTHVLNFVIR
+732 GVDPSHVLNFVIR
-745 YRPDDHAR
+745 YRPDSQAR

-767 VKAGELLQWTVVLI
+767 VKAGELIEWTVALI
-781 SITDGPKYRL
+781 STPDGRRYSI
-791 GSLEVGAIKRKPDD
+791 GSLEVGAARRTPDD
-805 DLALL
+805 AEALL

-816 RRMISPT
+816 RRMINPT
-823 DEAIDFSEEARQ
+823 DEAIDFSADERNG
-835 AALKETIRRWEENK
+835 ALKETITRWEANRGK
-849 GRSRRTE
+849 SRRTE
-856 PPTVPSGMVLREMRP
+856 PPTVPSGIVLRDMRP
-871 AEIGLMLIYV
+871 AQKGLMLIYV
-881 LDPSQAGLPE
+881 LDPAQASLPE
-891 NIPIIGYALS
+891 DTPVIGYALS

-914 VNNVYYQQELALT
+914 VNNVYYQQELALA

>member
-1 MITDPDLLLAV
+1 MITDADLLLAV

-17 MVSDHELPTPER
+17 MVSVDELPTTER
-29 ISTSATRVLTMLR
+29 IATSATRVLTMLR
-42 DGGQAQQVGLEDV
+42 DGGQAQNVGLEDV
-55 VREVEARCNVFV
+55 VREVESRCNVFV
-67 PASTHLEDHRG
+67 PASTHLEDLRG

-84 DRRGTIEWRFWERY
+84 DRRGAIEWRFWERY
-98 RRWLADAE
+98 RRYLADSE
-106 DLEPQALRSVD
+106 DLEPQALRSLD

-125 FNEDPS
+125 FNEDPGRS
-131 RPGPWDRRGM
+131 GPWDRRGM

-204 TEKMGVGAL
+204 TEKMGVGAMP
-213 SGATIYP
+213 GAAIYP

-272 AEQQDRDSGRSIVRG
+272 AEQQDRDSGRSVVRG

-302 DTKERP
+302 DTGERP
-308 AADDPLADEYAPTA
+308 AADDPQADEYAPTA

-327 RRLLRSFDKSAYVG
+327 RRLLRSFEKSAYVG

-354 DDNDD
+354 DDNPD

-397 IGIDASPGLPILKTV
+397 IGIPASPGLPIVKTV
-412 DDQAEWIPDRHRSDW
+412 DDQAVWIPDRHRSDW

-433 GSLKRAL
+433 GSLKLAL

-471 VQSQVYDQVRDEIE
+471 VQSQVYDQVRDEVE

-496 ARADSL
+496 ERSDSL
-502 VAELKSIWD
+502 LAELKSIWE

-519 LIGGADAVIR
+519 LIGGEDKTLK
-529 WKAIEPLLNAAAAK
+529 WKTIEPLLHAAAAK

-552 AKDALEYIEH
+552 AKDALEYLEH
-562 RNGLTVIAI
+562 PKGLTVIAI

-576 SRGLTLYG
+576 SRGLTLEG

-607 GYRPGYEDLCRL
+607 GYRPDYQDLCRL
-619 YTTAELRGWYRD
+619 YTTGELRGWYRD

-644 EMSAVGSTPEQ
+644 EMAAVGSTPEQ

-675 RHGEKVMLSLAGTIP
+675 RHGEKVLLSLAGTIP
-690 ETLVFDTKPEIIKG
+690 ETLVFDTKSEVIQA
-704 NFEAAEDLLD
+704 NFEAGEDFVE
-714 GLGEPAPRKEP
+714 GLGEPDPGEP
-725 VGTCVWS
+725 GHTRTWS
-732 GVDPTHVLNFVIR
+732 GVDPSHVLNFVIR
-745 YRPDDHAR
+745 YRPDSQAR

-767 VKAGELLQWTVVLI
+767 VKAGELIEWTVALI
-781 SITDGPKYRL
+781 STPDGRRYSI
-791 GSLEVGAIKRKPDD
+791 GSLEVGAARRTPDD
-805 DLALL
+805 AEALL

-816 RRMISPT
+816 RRMINPT
-823 DEAIDFSEEARQ
+823 DEAIDFSADERNG
-835 AALKETIRRWEENK
+835 ALKETITRWEANRGK
-849 GRSRRTE
+849 SRRTE
-856 PPTVPSGMVLREMRP
+856 PPTVPSGIVLRDMRP
-871 AEIGLMLIYV
+871 TQKGLMLIYV
-881 LDPSQAGLPE
+881 LDPAQASLPE
-891 NIPIIGYALS
+891 DTPVIGYALS

-914 VNNVYYQQELALT
+914 VNNVYYQQELALA